1 MYQLCITIGG
11 KKHCFPLPSLIDR
24 QYIHKPPPPNF
35 PPFEL
40 ALSVLELVAVVPDSE
55 LSKELSQAANRFI
68 DQVRKGLP
76 AGTELV
82 AEERAAMRA
91 A

>member
-11 KKHCFPLPSLIDR
+11 KKHCFPLPTLVDR

-35 PPFEL
+35 PQLDL
-40 ALSVLELVAVVPDSE
+40 AISVLELVAVVPESDF
-55 LSKELSQAANRFI
+55 SKELSHSANRFI
-68 DQVRKGLP
+68 DEVRKGLP

-82 AEERAAMRA
+82 AEERAARKA

>member
-11 KKHCFPLPSLIDR
+11 KKHCFPLPSLVDR

-35 PPFEL
+35 PQLDL
-40 ALSVLELVAVVPDSE
+40 AISVLDLVNAVPESD
-55 LSKELSQAANRFI
+55 LSKELSQVATRFI
-68 DQVRKGLP
+68 QQVQKALP
-76 AGTELV
+76 QGTEIV
-82 AEERAAMRA
+82 AEKAATKA

>member
-11 KKHCFPLPSLIDR
+11 KKHCFPLPSLVDR

-35 PPFEL
+35 PQLDL
-40 ALSVLELVAVVPDSE
+40 AISVLDLVSVVPESE
-55 LSKELSQAANRFI
+55 LSKELSQVATGFI
-68 DQVRKGLP
+68 QQVQKSLP

-82 AEERAAMRA
+82 EERAAKKA